1 MKQVMLAAVLHVAMN
16 PNRVAL
22 ASIVAFACMF
32 AGSHAQAR
40 TFIDQAGRSLEGE
53 VVKVEGAM
61 VTIKRTSDGQM
72 FTVPAAT
79 FSKADQA
86 YIVGKGGTPAPAAP
100 SAPVPSAPTKAPAPT
115 PTPTPAS
122 TTKGQSVFSV
132 DLLSPSK
139 EYLFVDDT
147 WKDGAEC
154 IQTKV
159 STTTDLSGKEVTLK
173 AYFYSADGT
182 LLDTLK
188 GPSSRWDYA
197 GNGSTTKSIPQFQKG
212 KKYQVFF
219 GIPEELKSG
228 AKKWKRVI
236 IVFGRNGDFDA
247 KIYPKDDMKK
257 FDFPEKSSVSAARL
271 SQ

>member
-1 MKQVMLAAVLHVAMN
+1 MK
-16 PNRVAL
+16 PSRVAL
-22 ASIVAFACMF
+22 ASIVAFAGMF

-40 TFIDQAGRSLEGE
+40 TFIDQSGRSLEGE

-61 VTIKRTSDGQM
+61 VTIKRTSDGQV
-72 FTVPAAT
+72 FTVPATT

-100 SAPVPSAPTKAPAPT
+100 SAPIRPAPAPSAPTKEPVSPA
-115 PTPTPAS
+115 
-122 TTKGQSVFSV
+122 KEQSVFSV

-139 EYLFVDDT
+139 EYLFVDES
-147 WKDGAEC
+147 WKEGAEC

-173 AYFYSADGT
+173 AYFFSADGT

-188 GPSSRWDYA
+188 EPSSRWDYN
-197 GNGSTTKSIPQFQKG
+197 GNGATTKSIPVFQKG

-219 GIPEELKSG
+219 GIPEEVKSG

-236 IVFGRNGDFDA
+236 VVFGRKGDFDA
-247 KIYPKDDMKK
+247 KIHPKDDMKK
-257 FDFPEKSSVSAARL
+257 FDFPENSSVSAARL